1 MSSPSIPVQLGE
13 KEAQG
18 VYANLVLIS
27 HSSSEFVLDF
37 AKMLPGL
44 QRATVQTRVVMTP
57 QHVKLFLKA
66 LEENATKFEEKY
78 GPIRLPDR
86 ADHAKGEI
94 GFKAPDMVA
103 EPKEG

>member
-1 MSSPSIPVQLGE
+1 VSGPGIPVQLGE

-44 QRATVQTRVVMTP
+44 QRATVQARVVMTP
-57 QHVKLFLKA
+57 QHAKLFHRA
-66 LEENATKFEEKY
+66 LEDNINKHEEKY
-78 GPIRLPDR
+78 GAIKLPDR
-86 ADHAKGEI
+86 GDHARGEI
-94 GFKAPDMVA
+94 GFKPPELVS
-103 EPKEG
+103 EVKE

>member
-1 MSSPSIPVQLGE
+1 MVSGPGIPVQLGE

-44 QRATVQTRVVMTP
+44 QRATVQARVVMTP
-57 QHVKLFLKA
+57 QHSKLFLRA
-66 LEENATKFEEKY
+66 LEENVAKYEEKY
-78 GPIRLPDR
+78 GAVRLPDR
-86 ADHAKGEI
+86 TDHARGEI
-94 GFKAPDMVA
+94 GFKPPDVVA
-103 EPKEG
+103 ETKE

>member
-1 MSSPSIPVQLGE
+1 MSGPGIPVQLGE

-44 QRATVQTRVVMTP
+44 QRATVQARVVMTP
-57 QHVKLFLKA
+57 QHTKLFLRA
-66 LEENATKFEEKY
+66 LEENISKYEEKH
-78 GPIRLPDR
+78 GAIRLPDR
-86 ADHAKGEI
+86 PDHVKGEM
-94 GFKAPDMVA
+94 GFRPPEIVS
-103 EPKEG
+103 ETRE